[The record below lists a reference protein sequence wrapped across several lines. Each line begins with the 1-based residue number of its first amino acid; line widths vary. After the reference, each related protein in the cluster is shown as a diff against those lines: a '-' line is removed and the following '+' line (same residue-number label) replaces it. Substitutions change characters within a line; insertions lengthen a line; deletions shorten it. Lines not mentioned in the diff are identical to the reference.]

1 MGTSAL
7 GSMYHQREQLE
18 HANEMVFFLNFAYL
32 IVQVGQVDDKLDT
45 AKHILRSMVFSSNFI
60 YISFVKVV
68 PCDYRYIHTTYYC
81 DIAGVDHHCC
91 DIFQVDNACVYLIDI
106 FVVSWFI

>member
-1 MGTSAL
+1 
-7 GSMYHQREQLE
+7 MYHQREQLE